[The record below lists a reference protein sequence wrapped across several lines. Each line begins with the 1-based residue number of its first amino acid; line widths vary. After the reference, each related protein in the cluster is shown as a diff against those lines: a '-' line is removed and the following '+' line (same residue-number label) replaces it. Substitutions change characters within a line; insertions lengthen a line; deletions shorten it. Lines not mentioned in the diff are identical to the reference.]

1 MEVLTILQ
9 YNIIYYFHYYFERE
23 KFYIYIP
30 FIQFSYNFLY
40 FFIFLIYFSSLYFLS
55 FPAVAPAVLFH
66 IDFAIED
73 YNKNDYIFPT
83 QLLLNGD

>member
-23 KFYIYIP
+23 KFSIYIP
-30 FIQFSYNFLY
+30 FIQFSYNFLN
-40 FFIFLIYFSSLYFLS
+40 FFIFLIYFPIYFHS
-55 FPAVAPAVLFH
+55 FPGVARSILFH
-66 IDFAIED
+66 IDFPIED
-73 YNKNDYIFPT
+73 HNKNDYIFPT